1 MFYSSIGADPAGAT
15 VPASSVEFWHAIH
28 RLRLNAQ
35 GIESWNLDQLERDAR
50 LYLGVVASTPPSPGQ
65 TPADAA
71 ESAKLTAYAQRIL
84 READRARAEGRSL
97 SGPPKWLAFLAVL
110 AAIPLAWFVI
120 RKGSGEFRHTTTVRR
135 EWG

>member
-1 MFYSSIGADPAGAT
+1 MSYSAIGAEPAGTA
-15 VPASSVEFWHAIH
+15 VPASSVEFWQAIH

-35 GIESWNLDQLERDAR
+35 GIESWNLDQLEKDAR
-50 LYLGVVASTPPSPGQ
+50 LYLDMVAHTPPSPGQ

-71 ESAKLTAYAQRIL
+71 ESAKLTAYAQHIL

-110 AAIPLAWFVI
+110 AAIPVAWLVI
-120 RKGSGEFRHTTTVRR
+120 RKGSGEWRHTTTVRR
-135 EWG
+135 ELG